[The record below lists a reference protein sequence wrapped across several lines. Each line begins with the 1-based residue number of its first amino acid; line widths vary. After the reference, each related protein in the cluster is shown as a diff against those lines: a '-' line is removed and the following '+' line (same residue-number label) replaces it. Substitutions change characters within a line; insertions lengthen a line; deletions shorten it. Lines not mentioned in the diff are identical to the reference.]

1 MEGKFNP
8 GAGSA
13 AGQNQSSLSLSYA
26 AAIDAI
32 SSTITRRKRVDSTNV
47 TNEFLIMFEYLK
59 ILELEES
66 LSQLKVIHVAGT
78 KGKGSTC
85 AFSESILRA
94 CGFRTGLFTSPHLI
108 DLCERYRIDG
118 LEISQEKFLANFW
131 WCWDR
136 LKDNCTKDVPMP
148 NYFRL
153 LTLVAF
159 KIFTSEKVDV
169 AILEVGLGGKYD
181 ATNVVKLPIV
191 CGISSLGF
199 DHMEILG
206 NTLSQI
212 AGEKA
217 GIFKPGVPAI
227 TVPQPEEAMKV
238 LKDRASHLSIPLQLA
253 SPLDASILGG
263 LNLSLAGDHQY
274 INAGLAVALC
284 RTWLRSTGH
293 SEDSDLLESVD
304 DERYLPKPFIKGL
317 VTTNFPGRS
326 QVIPD
331 PHTRSCQ
338 QHSEGEAGN
347 ADAGKLC
354 FYLDGAHSPESMEE
368 CAKWFSHAIK
378 KENQSVIEARE
389 VFNETQNGCSGL
401 LPDLEQQFH
410 SKENSR
416 NNLKQILIFN
426 CMAERD
432 PQLLL
437 PRLVHTC
444 ALHGVHFNG
453 AFFVPNQLSFN
464 QVGSSLT
471 PAATGSPNVNLS
483 WQLTLQR
490 TWENIIR
497 GGKESNQKIGSSSP
511 EMPPPCDILLDDS
524 SRGSNPN
531 TKDHTFSAVMPSLP
545 ETIRWLRE
553 CVQQNHSLR
562 IQVLVTGSLHL
573 IGDALRMLKKCP

>member
-1 MEGKFNP
+1 MEGTFNP

-13 AGQNQSSLSLSYA
+13 AGQSQSSLSLSYE

-47 TNEFLIMFEYLK
+47 ANEFLIMFEHLK
-59 ILELEES
+59 ILELEDS

-136 LKDNCTKDVPMP
+136 LKDNCSKDVPMP

-169 AILEVGLGGKYD
+169 VILEVGLGGKYD
-181 ATNVVKLPIV
+181 ATNVVKSPIV

-238 LKDRASHLSIPLQLA
+238 LQDTASHLSIPLQLA
-253 SPLDASILGG
+253 SPLDATTLCG
-263 LNLSLAGDHQY
+263 LKLSLDGDHQY

-284 RTWLRSTGH
+284 RTWLSSTGH
-293 SEDSDLLESVD
+293 SDLLESVD
-304 DERYLPKPFIKGL
+304 DDRYIPKPFIKGL

-331 PHTRSCQ
+331 PYTRSCQ

-347 ADAGKLC
+347 ADAGELC

-368 CAKWFSHAIK
+368 CAKWFSQAIK
-378 KENQSVIEARE
+378 KEKQSISEARE
-389 VFNETQNGCSGL
+389 VFNETENGYSSL
-401 LPDLEQQFH
+401 LPDLEQKFH
-410 SKENSR
+410 SKENFS
-416 NNLKQILIFN
+416 NNSKQILIFN

-432 PQLLL
+432 PRLLL
-437 PRLVHTC
+437 PRLFHTC
-444 ALHGVHFNG
+444 DLHGVHFNG
-453 AFFVPNQLSFN
+453 AFFVPNHLSFN

-497 GGKESNQKIGSSSP
+497 GGKDSDQKIGSSCP
-511 EMPPPCDILLDDS
+511 EMPPPCDIFLNDT
-524 SRGSNPN
+524 SRENCPN

-545 ETIRWLRE
+545 ETLRWLRE
-553 CVQQNHSLR
+553 CVQKNHSLR

-573 IGDALRMLKKCP
+573 IGDVLRMLKKCP

>member
-1 MEGKFNP
+1 MEGKSNAGP
-8 GAGSA
+8 GSA

-118 LEISQEKFLANFW
+118 LQISQEKFLENFW

-153 LTLVAF
+153 LTLIGF

-169 AILEVGLGGKYD
+169 VILEVGLGGKYD
-181 ATNVVKLPIV
+181 ATNVVKLPVV

-227 TVPQPEEAMKV
+227 TAPQPEEAMKV
-238 LKDRASHLSIPLQLA
+238 LKDTACHLSIPLQVA
-253 SPLDASILGG
+253 SPLDATSLGG
-263 LNLSLAGDHQY
+263 LKLSLAGDHQY

-293 SEDSDLLESVD
+293 SEDSDLLVD
-304 DERYLPKPFIKGL
+304 EEGYLPKPFVKGL

-331 PHTRSCQ
+331 PHTRSFQ
-338 QHSEGEAGN
+338 QHSEGDAGN
-347 ADAGKLC
+347 ADAGELV

-378 KENQSVIEARE
+378 RDNQSVIEAKE
-389 VFNETQNGCSGL
+389 VFNVTQNGYNGL

-410 SKENSR
+410 SKEFSR
-416 NNLKQILIFN
+416 NNSKQILIFN

-432 PQLLL
+432 PRLLL

-453 AFFVPNQLSFN
+453 AFFVANQLSFN

-471 PAATGSPNVNLS
+471 SAATGSPNVNLS
-483 WQLTLQR
+483 WQLTVQR
-490 TWENIIR
+490 TWENLIH
-497 GGKESNQKIGSSSP
+497 GGKESDQKIGSSCP
-511 EMPPPCDILLDDS
+511 QMPPPCDILLNDS
-524 SRGSNPN
+524 SRGSYPN
-531 TKDHTFSAVMPSLP
+531 TKDHSFSAVMPSLP
-545 ETIRWLRE
+545 ETVRWLRE

-573 IGDALRMLKKCP
+573 IGDMLRMLKKCP